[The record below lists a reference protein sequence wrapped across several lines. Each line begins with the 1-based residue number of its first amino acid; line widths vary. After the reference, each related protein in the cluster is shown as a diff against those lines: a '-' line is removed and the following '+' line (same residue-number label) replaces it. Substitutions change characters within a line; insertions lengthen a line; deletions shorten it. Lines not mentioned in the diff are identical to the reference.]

1 MLILWILVPLLVV
14 LVLNLLSDRFQD
26 SRADPDY
33 DADELARTERR
44 IADIEREAEERRR
57 R

>member
-26 SRADPDY
+26 SRVDPDY